1 MDMHAPKCELMW
13 EDSLQEPVFSFHC
26 VYSRH
31 QSQLC
36 QIWQQIPLPAEPFH
50 PPLCEE
56 EMISTCVPHLFSW
69 HFLWLQS
76 VFSIWEGP
84 PCYSGGLYCY
94 AQGNLCD
101 IATGGL
107 ARLFPGHPCVYVTYT
122 IGDSIIW
129 KYLQRWFSVHYS
141 MYYFFRDFTQYPL
154 TPLTVTVQ
162 QVMLKYNDIKH
173 KSCGHL
179 TQFCESET
187 QERSSCVCSV
197 WPMLTGVSE
206 AGRCLT

>member
-1 MDMHAPKCELMW
+1 MLPSVNWCERTAYRNQFSPSTVSIPGIKVNCVRY
-13 EDSLQEPVFSFHC
+13 DSKFLYLLNHFIRPC
-26 VYSRH
+26 VK
-31 QSQLC
+31 
-36 QIWQQIPLPAEPFH
+36 EK
-50 PPLCEE
+50 

-101 IATGGL
+101 MATGGL
-107 ARLFPGHPCVYVTYT
+107 ALLFPGHPCVYVTYT

-129 KYLQRWFSVHYS
+129 KYLQRWSSVHYS
-141 MYYFFRDFTQYPL
+141 MYYFFKDFTQYPL